1 VSTTVVLDMFNPR
14 AGEKPRDVV
23 MGLVTNHIWE
33 VIPGGIG
40 LFIVSLRQ
48 SRYRGDIVLG
58 VDTKQA
64 KDPKILQNFKKW
76 KCTAVLADATQYD
89 PNFLPKM
96 PVASRR
102 YLFYDTW
109 LEKFYS
115 PQDRVLLIDVR
126 DTMFQ
131 LVSFAACALKIY
143 FNA

>member
-1 VSTTVVLDMFNPR
+1 MAWRLKYMSLCALCLLHVAEGEQSKRAKLLNPHHRSRQKWTGNQTVSTTVVLDMSNPR

-48 SRYRGDIVLG
+48 SGYHGDIVLG

-64 KDPKILQNFKKW
+64 KDPKILQNFKTW

-89 PNFLPKM
+89 PNFLPKK
-96 PVASRR
+96 P
-102 YLFYDTW
+102 
-109 LEKFYS
+109 
-115 PQDRVLLIDVR
+115 
-126 DTMFQ
+126 
-131 LVSFAACALKIY
+131 
-143 FNA
+143 